1 MPLELVFAIEQVLNG
16 LLVGTTYLLIALG
29 LSLIFSLGGVVNLAH
44 GAFYAIGAY
53 LIVSLTDLVGY
64 PLAFVLSPVA
74 VALIGIVVE
83 RFLFRPFYHA
93 DPALG
98 LLLTFGL
105 AMVIEQALRMI
116 FGATP
121 QPFSIPTFLHG
132 QILVGDLIYSRY
144 RFAILIVTVVAI
156 IGLWFS
162 LQRTPF
168 GRVVRAGV
176 QNPEMVG
183 ALGISLSPY
192 LAAVAALGIG
202 LAGLAGV
209 MMAPISGVQPAMGAE
224 ILVPAFVVVVIGGLG
239 SFWGV
244 IVAALLVG
252 VVRGLTVYFYPPA
265 AEASI
270 YLLMVLV
277 LLLRPRGLLGERIT
291 RFE

>member
-1 MPLELVFAIEQVLNG
+1 MPLELVFVIEQVLNG

-53 LIVSLTDLVGY
+53 MIVMLTGLIGY
-64 PLAFVLSPVA
+64 PLAFVVSPIA
-74 VALIGIVVE
+74 VALIGVVVE
-83 RFLFRPFYHA
+83 RFLFRPFYRA

-121 QPFSIPTFLHG
+121 QPFSIPLFLHG
-132 QILVGDLIYSRY
+132 QIFIGDLIYSRY
-144 RFAILIVTVVAI
+144 RFAILVVTVVAVA
-156 IGLWFS
+156 GLWFL

-192 LAAVAALGIG
+192 LAAVAALGLG

-209 MMAPISGVQPAMGAE
+209 MMAPISGVQPAMGAD

-244 IVAALLVG
+244 IIAALLVG